1 MIQFVIER
9 TCAQP
14 CSHAKYM
21 QLFECDM
28 LGVAILYLEAQRDTM
43 QKQVT
48 HQDAESFQLMFVQ
61 L

>member
-1 MIQFVIER
+1 
-9 TCAQP
+9 
-14 CSHAKYM
+14 M